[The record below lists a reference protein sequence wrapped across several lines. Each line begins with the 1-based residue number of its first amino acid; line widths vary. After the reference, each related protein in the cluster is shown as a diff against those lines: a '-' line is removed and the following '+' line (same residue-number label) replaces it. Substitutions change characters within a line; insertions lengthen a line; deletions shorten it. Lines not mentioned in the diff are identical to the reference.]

1 LKRGERSKPTTG
13 VSTNAMAISMKE
25 ASHMAD
31 VQELGCIVCRKMYG
45 QFRDAEIHHLVD
57 KKRDH
62 FRVLPLCMEHHRGG
76 KDSGDFISR
85 HPYKARFE
93 KAYGSEQ
100 SLLDLVKERL
110 EDRIDF
116 DDLPF

>member
-1 LKRGERSKPTTG
+1 MGTSRI
-13 VSTNAMAISMKE
+13 NMKE

-31 VQELGCIVCRKMYG
+31 VQELGCIVCSKMWG

>member
-1 LKRGERSKPTTG
+1 MGI
-13 VSTNAMAISMKE
+13 NMKE

-45 QFRDAEIHHLVD
+45 HFRDAEIHHLVD

-76 KDSGDFISR
+76 KDSGYFISR

-100 SLLDLVKERL
+100 SLLKLVKERL

>member
-1 LKRGERSKPTTG
+1 
-13 VSTNAMAISMKE
+13 MAS
-25 ASHMAD
+25 ANHLSD

-45 QFRDAEIHHLVD
+45 NFRDAEIHHLVD

-76 KDSGDFISR
+76 KDSGMFISR

-93 KAYGSEQ
+93 KKYGSEAD
-100 SLLDLVKERL
+100 LLELVGVML
-110 EDRIDF
+110 EQEIDY

>member
-1 LKRGERSKPTTG
+1 MGTR
-13 VSTNAMAISMKE
+13 VSMKE

-45 QFRDAEIHHLVD
+45 NFRDAEIHHLVD

-76 KDSGDFISR
+76 KDSGMFISR
-85 HPYKARFE
+85 HPYKKRFE
-93 KAYGSEQ
+93 EAYGSEI
-100 SLLDLVKERL
+100 SLLELVKEKL
-110 EDRIDF
+110 KDEIDF